1 MRTETE
7 LRKKLAEAGA
17 VITARNVKSD
27 CKRYWERFAIKLSGV
42 LGPPMQT
49 EQEVC
54 ARLDEHIKRME
65 RPFLKSS
72 RVMFWSSEAAYL
84 QWILQP
90 PEPVVDEA
98 VLARAQAKADAT
110 GKPVSVWADTEGT
123 HTATKRP
130 GRKCKMLVPEERPP
144 KPERRSYVHVPK
156 GVEGYTRK
164 KDPRTYAERVERA
177 ARRAR
182 ALEKESKPHATCDD
196 RMG

>member
-7 LRKKLAEAGA
+7 LRAKLVDAC
-17 VITARNVKSD
+17 ITLSDRNTVGD

-110 GKPVSVWADTEGT
+110 GKPVFVWADTEGT

-156 GVEGYTRK
+156 GIKGYTRSP
-164 KDPRTYAERVERA
+164 DTRTYAQRVERA

-182 ALEKESKPHATCDD
+182 AAERAKA
-196 RMG
+196 